1 MAVVILDEVDVAGSG
16 TVHEVALDPS
26 VVVGLSDPAWKPRH
40 LAEEHDDVVGVPG
53 DVAADRLGLGERGER
68 LLGDL
73 VDLAL
78 ASGKMF
84 GADASVRLGAE
95 VTLAAVQV
103 VG

>member
-1 MAVVILDEVDVAGSG
+1 M
-16 TVHEVALDPS
+16 
-26 VVVGLSDPAWKPRH
+26 VVGLSDPARKPGQ
-40 LAEEHDDVVGVPG
+40 LAEEFDDVVGVPG
-53 DVAADRLGLGERGER
+53 DVEAVRVGFGERGE
-68 LLGDL
+68 LLLDDL

-78 ASGKMF
+78 AGGKLL